1 MRKAFLFV
9 ASLVSGLLAFSQ
21 TFVSTTPSNKKVV
34 IEEFTGINCGWC
46 PQGHLYVNQI
56 MAAHPNQVFAINIH
70 AGGYAANTYTT
81 TDGERI
87 RANWNVTSFPS
98 GMVNRTIFNTASS
111 PVYGRNSFSSYANAA
126 LSQRACANIAARC
139 TIDCDTRIM
148 TVNVELFYTDSS
160 QVDTNYLSVAL
171 LQDNILGPQSGSSLN
186 PDQIVGDQYNHMHMF
201 RGMVNGSTWGDTI
214 ATTDSGSF
222 VSRTYTYTI
231 PATISNVPVLLNDL
245 SVIAF
250 VAEGKAN
257 IINVCKADITYLN
270 GVPTLT
276 KMAMREHES
285 CNMEFPT
292 YVSVYN
298 LGQDTVRS
306 LEIRYGT
313 TVRGSYTMTH
323 SGMNLG
329 YMESD
334 TIHLP
339 VITGLFSSGSNYT
352 GYAKIIGINGV
363 AVDYDSITCTLKKY
377 KKNAVGDTLTFEL
390 TTDRYGSETTFKFI
404 HIDRSV
410 VLSGGPY
417 PNDTI
422 ITDIIK
428 LAVPHDGCYILE
440 VYDAAGDG
448 INSGY
453 GNGNFKLSDNTG
465 TVLSDNGRF
474 GTLAQYFINCSGTS
488 NDIETASA
496 IDFAIYPNPVSN
508 TLNIDCDQEVSKIE
522 VFDMQGKKMTIA
534 DNATAINVS
543 TLDKGIYLVRIITNE
558 GVGVRTFVKE

>member
-9 ASLVSGLLAFSQ
+9 ATLLCGAFAFSQ

-56 MAAHPNQVFAINIH
+56 MADHPNQVFAINIH

-81 TDGERI
+81 ADGERI

-98 GMVNRTIFNTASS
+98 GMVNRSIFNTASS
-111 PVYGRNSFSSYANAA
+111 PVYGRNAFASYTNAA
-126 LSQRACANIAARC
+126 LAQRACANIAARC
-139 TIDCDTRIM
+139 TIDCATRIM

-160 QVDTNYLSVAL
+160 NVDTNFLSVAL

-186 PDQIVGDQYNHMHMF
+186 PDQIVGNQYNHMHMF
-201 RGMVNGSTWGDTI
+201 RGMVNGYTWGDTI

-222 VSRTYTYTI
+222 VSKTYTYTI
-231 PATISNVPVLLNDL
+231 PATISDVPVLLNDL

-257 IINVCKADITYLN
+257 IINACKAEITYAN
-270 GVPTLT
+270 GAPTLT
-276 KMAMREHES
+276 NMAMREHET
-285 CNMEFPT
+285 CDMEFPT
-292 YVSVYN
+292 YVSVTN

-313 TVRGSYTMTH
+313 NVRGGFTMTR
-323 SGMNLG
+323 SGLNLA
-329 YMESD
+329 YLESD
-334 TIHLP
+334 TINLP
-339 VITGLFSSGSNYT
+339 VITGVFSSLATYT
-352 GYAKIIGINGV
+352 GHAKIIGVNGV
-363 AVDYDSITCTLKKY
+363 AVDYDSITCSLKKV
-377 KKNAVGDTLTFEL
+377 KKNTSGDTLTLEL
-390 TTDRYGSETTFKFI
+390 TTDNYGSETTFKFM

-410 VLSGGPY
+410 ITSGGPY
-417 PNDTI
+417 TNQSVTY
-422 ITDIIK
+422 TIK

-453 GNGNFKLSDNTG
+453 GSGNFSLSDNTG
-465 TVLSDNGRF
+465 VLFTDNGRF
-474 GTLAQYFINCSGTS
+474 GTMAQYFLKCSGTS

-496 IDFAIYPNPVSN
+496 IDFAIYPNPVGN

-522 VFDMQGKKMTIA
+522 VFDMQGKNIAIA
-534 DNATAINVS
+534 DNTTAINVS
-543 TLDKGIYLVRIITNE
+543 TLGKGTYVVRITTDE
-558 GVGVRTFVKE
+558 GVAVRTFVKE